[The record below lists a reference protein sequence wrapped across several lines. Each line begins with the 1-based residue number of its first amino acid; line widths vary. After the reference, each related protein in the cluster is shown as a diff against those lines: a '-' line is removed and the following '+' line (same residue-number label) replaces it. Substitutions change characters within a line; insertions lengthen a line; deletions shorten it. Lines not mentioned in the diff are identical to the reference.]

1 MWWLL
6 YTEKTITIIKYTQAP
21 IKSKLENRNISNKT
35 LPNIKILQNIFIAF
49 ID

>member
-1 MWWLL
+1 MWWFF
-6 YTEKTITIIKYTQAP
+6 YTEKNITSTKYNQTP

-35 LPNIKILQNIFIAF
+35 LPNIKIPQTIFIAF